1 MGWML
6 AALFIGTCIGSL
18 TGLIPGF
25 HVNNVALILLG
36 VSPALLAIGIPLS
49 AAAGIIVAT
58 GVVHTF
64 LGYIPSAL
72 IGAPSGL
79 IAGRVV
85 SITESSNDLI
95 AARRKGIRMVTK
107 FMIGTRSRGS
117 SFIVLRFNNVYLYT
131 TKSENCSVYLDNTL
145 SLEPD

>member
-1 MGWML
+1 ML
-6 AALFIGTCIGSL
+6 EAYFYELWWLLGALFFGVFLGSL

-72 IGAPSGL
+72 IGAPGADTALALLPGHRMLLSGN
-79 IAGRVV
+79 APQGVAY
-85 SITESSNDLI
+85 S
-95 AARRKGIRMVTK
+95 A
-107 FMIGTRSRGS
+107 RGS
-117 SFIVLRFNNVYLYT
+117 QLGLF
-131 TKSENCSVYLDNTL
+131 L
-145 SLEPD
+145 SLPLIVAFSVPVALSSG